1 MLLTLM
7 QNWPGVYMCH
17 KNGWSERYI
26 LQHSCVGFCMAV
38 QEMSS
43 YSLQSHRA
51 TVQMVS
57 LVHCSVCV
65 CIHLKFYLC
74 TLCVL
79 YTFQFIP
86 LPIDTYRVRLF
97 NDVKNAQLLWTRER
111 IWETVSQP
119 DGTWGGGERE
129 QCRCGASS
137 QWETEHL
144 RPRLSAP

>member
-7 QNWPGVYMCH
+7 QNWPGICVT
-17 KNGWSERYI
+17 KTGEVSAI
-26 LQHSCVGFCMAV
+26 SCSIHVWVFAWLYRKCRRIVCNHIVPQCKWFHWFIA
-38 QEMSS
+38 
-43 YSLQSHRA
+43 
-51 TVQMVS
+51 
-57 LVHCSVCV
+57 VCV
-65 CIHLKFYLC
+65 CLCIHLKFYLC

-79 YTFQFIP
+79 HTFQFIP

-119 DGTWGGGERE
+119 DGTWRDGERE